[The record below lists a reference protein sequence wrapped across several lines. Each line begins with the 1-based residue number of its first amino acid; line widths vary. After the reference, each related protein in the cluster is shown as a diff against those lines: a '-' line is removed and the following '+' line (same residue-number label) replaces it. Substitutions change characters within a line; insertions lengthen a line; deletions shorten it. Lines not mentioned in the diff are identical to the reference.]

1 MKKIAYDSFQCDQ
14 IRILKENKHFI
25 EISAILSRAG
35 VYTGYPEGDAL
46 KPARELLKATYTANA
61 AKVFVGKAHP
71 DTLLVMSQKD
81 MHGWVRKPYFDR
93 DRIRATLVLDRDHC
107 PPTFV
112 ESLRENNPQDVSIGF
127 LYEPDF
133 TPGIAADVNTKA
145 EVKYDF
151 VMRNILID
159 HIAIGVFKGR
169 CSYPNCGIG
178 VDTVMI
184 RIGLDPFGEYSSME
198 DCIAK
203 NKGKVDDPGAYC
215 ATIHHEIMGRWPSE
229 DVMSRV
235 SNYGSKKMKKSKDKE
250 EAYEKCVKDNLAEG
264 MTQVEAEEAC
274 KSLKSIEQDQEP
286 PAEQTPLQKCVA
298 EQVAAGKTEAEAEEW
313 CKTELAKP
321 SGDQVPEETPPPT
334 TPLEECIAEQIAL
347 GKTAEEAGEWCRSEL
362 AGEHEAADALIE
374 RSQKLIKMRE
384 QAVIEQRRKDRRH
397 PI

>member
-14 IRILKENKHFI
+14 IRILKENNHFV
-25 EISAILSRAG
+25 EVSAVLSRAG
-35 VYTGYPEGDAL
+35 VYKGYPEGDAL
-46 KPARELLKATYTANA
+46 KSARELLKATYTANA

-215 ATIHHEIMGRWPSE
+215 ATIHHEITGKWPSE

-235 SNYGSKKMKKSKDKE
+235 SKHGSEQMKESKDQE
-250 EAYEKCVKDNLAEG
+250 ETYEKCIKDNLATG
-264 MTQVEAEEAC
+264 MTQKEAEEAC
-274 KSLKSIEQDQEP
+274 KALKQADQAVPE
-286 PAEQTPLQKCVA
+286 EKTPLQQCIDEQLAAGKTQEEAEEFCKTKLAEPTADQEEPAEPTPMEKCVA
-298 EQVAAGKTEAEAEEW
+298 EQMEKGKSAEEAEEW
-313 CKTELAKP
+313 CRA
-321 SGDQVPEETPPPT
+321 
-334 TPLEECIAEQIAL
+334 
-347 GKTAEEAGEWCRSEL
+347 EL
-362 AGEHEAADALIE
+362 AGEHEAADTLIE
-374 RSQKLIKMRE
+374 RSKQLIAMRE
-384 QAVIEQRRKDRRH
+384 QAAIEQRRAQRRH